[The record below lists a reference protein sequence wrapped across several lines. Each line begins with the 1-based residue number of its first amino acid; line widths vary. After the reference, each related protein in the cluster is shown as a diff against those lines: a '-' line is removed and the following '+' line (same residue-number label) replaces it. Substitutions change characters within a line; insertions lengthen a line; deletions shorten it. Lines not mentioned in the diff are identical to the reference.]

1 MNFGRLVPITVLALL
16 LTGCAAFTED
26 PEPTD
31 LARGADGTLEV
42 YASFYPLQFLTEEI
56 GGDRVTVS
64 ALTPPGVDPHNVELS
79 PRTVT
84 EMGSASLVVYLSGFQ
99 PAVDDG
105 VTATGARAFDAA
117 EHTELLAS
125 GNGHDHDHGDDGAHS
140 DDHGA
145 DDTHEDHGA
154 DDMHGDHADHAH
166 EDHDGA
172 GPAAVD
178 TSASEDDHSD
188 HDHGPLDPHFWLDPL
203 RLAEV
208 GEALATELGE
218 LDPDGAPTYAE
229 NLAGLTDELTALDEE
244 LQTGLAQCERDTIVV
259 AHEAYGYL
267 TEEHGLRQEGVA
279 GIDPESDP
287 SPARLVEIGEV
298 VQTYDVDTIF
308 VETLASPRII
318 EALAED
324 LGVQTAVLD
333 PLENQ
338 QDDSADYLDV
348 MRANLAALQDALDC
362 ETA

>member
-145 DDTHEDHGA
+145 DDT
-154 DDMHGDHADHAH
+154 HGDHADHAH

>member
-1 MNFGRLVPITVLALL
+1 MSLMNFGRLVPITVLALL

-42 YASFYPLQFLTEEI
+42 YASFYPLQFVTEEI

-125 GNGHDHDHGDDGAHS
+125 GNGHDHDHGADDADGDDHAHADDDHGDDGA
-140 DDHGA
+140 DDHAHGEDDQGA
-145 DDTHEDHGA
+145 DDT
-154 DDMHGDHADHAH
+154 HGDHADHAH

-178 TSASEDDHSD
+178 TSASED
-188 HDHGPLDPHFWLDPL
+188 
-203 RLAEV
+203 
-208 GEALATELGE
+208 
-218 LDPDGAPTYAE
+218 
-229 NLAGLTDELTALDEE
+229 
-244 LQTGLAQCERDTIVV
+244 
-259 AHEAYGYL
+259 
-267 TEEHGLRQEGVA
+267 
-279 GIDPESDP
+279 
-287 SPARLVEIGEV
+287 
-298 VQTYDVDTIF
+298 
-308 VETLASPRII
+308 
-318 EALAED
+318 
-324 LGVQTAVLD
+324 
-333 PLENQ
+333 
-338 QDDSADYLDV
+338 
-348 MRANLAALQDALDC
+348 
-362 ETA
+362 

>member
-1 MNFGRLVPITVLALL
+1 MNFGRLVPLAALALL

-26 PEPTD
+26 TEPT
-31 LARGADGTLEV
+31 AVQRGEDGTLEV

-56 GGDRVTVS
+56 GGDRLTVS

-84 EMGSASLVVYLSGFQ
+84 EMGAGSLVVYLSGFQ
-99 PAVDDG
+99 AAVDDA
-105 VTATGARAFDAA
+105 VSATGARAFDAA
-117 EHTELLAS
+117 EHTELRAS
-125 GNGHDHDHGDDGAHS
+125 GN
-140 DDHGA
+140 
-145 DDTHEDHGA
+145 
-154 DDMHGDHADHAH
+154 DHAH
-166 EDHDGA
+166 GGDEGGDHDG
-172 GPAAVD
+172 
-178 TSASEDDHSD
+178 ENDHSD

-208 GEALATELGE
+208 GEALAAELGD

-229 NLAGLTDELTALDEE
+229 NLAELTDELTVLDEE
-244 LQTGLAQCERDTIVV
+244 LQAGLAECEGDTIVV
-259 AHEAYGYL
+259 AHEAYAYL
-267 TEEHGLRQEGVA
+267 TAEHGLHQEGVA
-279 GIDPESDP
+279 GMDPDSDP

-298 VQTYDVDTIF
+298 VERYDVDTIF
-308 VETLASPRII
+308 VETLANPRII

-338 QDDSADYLDV
+338 QDESADYLDV
-348 MRANLAALQDALDC
+348 MRANLTALQDALGC